1 MSGHGHADHGNNKQ
15 IALLIAVLALFLAIA
30 ETFAKGA
37 QTEALSRNVEA
48 SNLWA
53 FYQAKTIRQTMLRT
67 TGEQVA
73 LENETPNERIAKQLS
88 TWRANVDRWESE
100 PSTQEGRKELMAR
113 AKQAEEKRDLNMAK
127 YHQYEVASAAFQI
140 GIVLAS
146 SMVITGVALL
156 GFAGAALGLIGIAFT
171 AIGLWAPHAI
181 HLF

>member
-1 MSGHGHADHGNNKQ
+1 
-15 IALLIAVLALFLAIA
+15 
-30 ETFAKGA
+30 
-37 QTEALSRNVEA
+37 
-48 SNLWA
+48 
-53 FYQAKTIRQTMLRT
+53 MLRT